1 MKKVI
6 VRLGNGLGNQL
17 FTYAAAYSFAKKN
30 NAKLYVDDES
40 GFYKRYKYELHNFNI
55 SADIVDKKYK
65 FLGIGGRF
73 KRKLLKVL
81 NKYNTNKFFLIEEA
95 DKNKLAYYNKG
106 QFNKNFAEKLYFEGY
121 FQSEKYFDSE
131 KLNLLK
137 EYTFKNIILHQKSS
151 FVNLIKN
158 TNSISIHVRQN
169 KFLSEDKFQV
179 CPINM
184 DKKNMQKL
192 NTQPSAGVLRWRKP
206 RMGGLGHP
214 CW

>member
-95 DKNKLAYYNKG
+95 DKNKLAYYNPG

-169 KFLSEDKFQV
+169 KFLSEDK
-179 CPINM
+179 IK
-184 DKKNMQKL
+184 DAEKL
-192 NTQPSAGVLRWRKP
+192 NLEFLKNSIEIIKKGIDYFDKNI
-206 RMGGLGHP
+206 
-214 CW
+214 